1 MRAKISVRE
10 EDRTL
15 QLLAAA
21 LTNREIGRRLG
32 LSAGELSLLFRLLAR
47 VTKSDFSY

>member
-15 QLLAAA
+15 QLLAVW
-21 LTNREIGRRLG
+21 LTTREISRRL
-32 LSAGELSLLFRLLAR
+32 A
-47 VTKSDFSY
+47 